1 MESHT
6 LFYSDI
12 ERIDRKEL
20 EELQL
25 RRLKAAVQI
34 LYDKNPYFGRRLRQA
49 QVKPSDINKLE
60 DISKIP
66 FTTKED
72 LRINYP
78 TGLLNVEIDQVVRF
92 HVSSGTTGDPTVVA
106 YTESDVDKWSELNA
120 RCLNMMGVKRGDVVQ
135 IAYGYGLFTGG
146 LGIHYGAERLG
157 AATIPSS
164 AGNTKRQI
172 KLMKD
177 MRTTVLACTPS
188 YALYIAEAVIQEGL
202 NPKKDLGLRVGVF
215 GAEPWSES
223 LRKRLMDQL
232 LPEPYDIYGL
242 SELCG
247 PGVAAECSL
256 KDGLH
261 VWADHFIPEVID
273 PKTGE
278 VLGSGEEGELVFTT
292 INKEAMPL
300 LRYRTRDVSCL
311 DLEPCP
317 CGRTHPK
324 ISRIKGR
331 DDDMMKIRGVNVFPS
346 QIEYVL
352 GGMDE
357 LGDQYQIVLTKSGP
371 LDDLK
376 VKVEVKSSAVSDKP
390 WDMVQL
396 KKRVENEIYSVL
408 NLHVEVDLVEPGSL
422 PRSEGKAKRVLDLR
436 RST

>member
-1 MESHT
+1 MESRA
-6 LFYSDI
+6 LYYSEI
-12 ERIDRKEL
+12 ERINRKEL

-25 RRLKAAVQI
+25 RKLRATLQI
-34 LYDKNPYFGRRLRQA
+34 LYEKNPYFGRKLRQA

-60 DISKIP
+60 DIAKIP
-66 FTTKED
+66 FTTKDD

-78 TGLLNVEIDQVVRF
+78 IGLLNVGIEKVVRF

-120 RCLNMMGVKRGDVVQ
+120 RCLNMMGVKRGDIIQ

-157 AATIPSS
+157 AAIVPSS

-177 MRTTVLACTPS
+177 MHATVLACTPS
-188 YALYIAEAVIQEGL
+188 YALYLAEAAIQEGL
-202 NPKKDLGLRVGVF
+202 NPKEDLSLRVGVF

-223 LRKRLMDQL
+223 VRKRLINQL
-232 LPEPYDIYGL
+232 CPEPYDIYGL

-247 PGVAAECSL
+247 PGVAAECPL
-256 KDGLH
+256 KNGLH

-278 VLGSGEEGELVFTT
+278 VLGPGEEGELVFTT
-292 INKEAMPL
+292 IDKEAMPL

-311 DLEPCP
+311 DIEPCA
-317 CGRTHPK
+317 CGRTHPR

-331 DDDMMKIRGVNVFPS
+331 DDDMLKIRGVNVFPS

-352 GGMDE
+352 ERMEE
-357 LGDQYQIVLTKSGP
+357 LGDQYQIILTKSGP

-390 WDMVQL
+390 WDMVEL
-396 KKRVENEIYSVL
+396 KKKVESEIYSVL

-422 PRSEGKAKRVLDLR
+422 PRSEGKAKRVVDLR

>member
-1 MESHT
+1 MVSRT

-12 ERIDRKEL
+12 ERLTRKEL

-25 RRLKAAVQI
+25 KRLKATVQV
-34 LYDKNPYFGRRLRQA
+34 LYDKNPYFGRKLRQA
-49 QVKPSDINKLE
+49 QIMPSDINKLE
-60 DISKIP
+60 DLSKIP
-66 FTTKED
+66 FSTKDD

-78 TGLLNVEIDQVVRF
+78 MGLLNVGIDQLVRF

-106 YTESDVDKWSELNA
+106 YTKSDVERWSELNA
-120 RCLNMMGVKRGDVVQ
+120 RCLSMMGVRKGDIVQ
-135 IAYGYGLFTGG
+135 NAYGYGLFTGG

-157 AATIPSS
+157 AAIVPSS
-164 AGNTKRQI
+164 SGNTKRQI

-177 MRTTVLACTPS
+177 MHATVLACTPS

-202 NPKKDLGLRVGVF
+202 DPQRDLSLRVGVF

-223 LRKRLMDQL
+223 VRKRLMDHL
-232 LPEPYDIYGL
+232 CPEPYDIYGL

-247 PGVAAECSL
+247 PGVAAECCMR
-256 KDGLH
+256 DGLH
-261 VWADHFIPEVID
+261 VWVDNFIPEIID
-273 PKTGE
+273 QKTGE
-278 VLGSGEEGELVFTT
+278 VLGPGEEGELVFTI

-300 LRYRTRDVSCL
+300 LRYRTRDVSSL

-331 DDDMMKIRGVNVFPS
+331 DDDMLKIRGVNVFPT

-352 GGMDE
+352 EKMEE
-357 LGDQYQIVLTKSGP
+357 LGDQYQIILTKSGP

-376 VKVEVKSSAVSDKP
+376 VKIEVKSMAVSDKP
-390 WDMVQL
+390 WEMVQL
-396 KKRVENEIYSVL
+396 KKKVESEIYSVL
-408 NLHVEVDLVEPGSL
+408 NLHVDVDLVEPGSL
-422 PRSEGKAKRVLDLR
+422 PRSEGKAKRVIDLR
-436 RST
+436 GSC

>member
-1 MESHT
+1 MENHM

-12 ERIDRKEL
+12 ERINRKEL

-25 RRLKAAVQI
+25 KKLRATVQS
-34 LYDKNPYFGRRLRQA
+34 LYDKNPYFGRKLRQA

-60 DISKIP
+60 DLSKIP
-66 FTTKED
+66 FTTKDD

-78 TGLLNVEIDQVVRF
+78 TGLINVEMDKVVRF

-106 YTESDVDKWSELNA
+106 YTKYDIDKWSELNA
-120 RCLNMMGVKRGDVVQ
+120 RCLNMMGVKKEDVIQ

-157 AATIPSS
+157 AAIIPSS
-164 AGNTKRQI
+164 TGNTKRQI

-177 MRTTVLACTPS
+177 MHTTVLACTPS
-188 YALYIAEAVIQEGL
+188 YALYIAETIIQEGL
-202 NPKKDLGLRVGVF
+202 DPKKDLKLRVGVF

-223 LRKRLMDQL
+223 VRKRLMDQL

-247 PGVAAECSL
+247 PGVAAECYI

-261 VWADHFIPEVID
+261 IWADHFIPEIID

-278 VLGSGEEGELVFTT
+278 VLGPGEEGELVVTT
-292 INKEAMPL
+292 IDKEAMPL
-300 LRYRTRDVSCL
+300 LRYRTRDISCL
-311 DLEPCP
+311 NLEPCP

-331 DDDMMKIRGVNVFPS
+331 DDDMLKIRGVNVFPS

-352 GGMDE
+352 GRVKE
-357 LGDQYQIVLTKSGP
+357 LGDHYQIILMKSGP

-376 VKVEVKSSAVSDKP
+376 VKVEVKPNAVSDKP
-390 WDMVQL
+390 SDMIEL
-396 KKRVENEIYSVL
+396 KKKVENEIYSVL

-436 RST
+436 GLT